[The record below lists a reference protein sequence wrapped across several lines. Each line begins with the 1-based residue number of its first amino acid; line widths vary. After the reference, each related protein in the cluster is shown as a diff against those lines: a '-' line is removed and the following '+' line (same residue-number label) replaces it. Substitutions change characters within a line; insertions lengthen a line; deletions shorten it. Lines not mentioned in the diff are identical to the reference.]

1 MKGSES
7 LCVVLHIS
15 PYRTVLDQL
24 VVRVQGAPYVLFA
37 FQIPKPR
44 PTTCLESG
52 VDSGLQFRIAY
63 TNTYVYG
70 TGIFLLLWLALLYI
84 DQSRW
89 LSRAHNV
96 SLHYCHIFTLF
107 CYLILHNI
115 CLTLSP
121 SFPFLV
127 LCLSC
132 ARRPSS
138 FFPYRFHGGLHI

>member
-1 MKGSES
+1 MAEHGLRQFAGRSGRRGAVNLMKGSES

-24 VVRVQGAPYVLFA
+24 VVRVQGAPYVFFA

-70 TGIFLLLWLALLYI
+70 TGIFLLWLALLIYI

-89 LSRAHNV
+89 LSHAHNCIIDTV
-96 SLHYCHIFTLF
+96 LLS
-107 CYLILHNI
+107 
-115 CLTLSP
+115 TLSY
-121 SFPFLV
+121 FT
-127 LCLSC
+127 
-132 ARRPSS
+132 
-138 FFPYRFHGGLHI
+138 